1 MNEKDV
7 FNLAELPQT
16 QYNIMIYLEKELAN
30 GSKYI
35 DYDKIG
41 RSITPQR
48 SRHAVAHAIDK
59 LRLRRLIFIRD
70 GRLSLI

>member
-1 MNEKDV
+1 MQEKDA
-7 FNLAELPQT
+7 FYLAELPQT
-16 QYNIMIYLEKELAN
+16 QYNVMMYLEKELAH

-35 DYDKIG
+35 DYEKIG
-41 RSITPQR
+41 RSITPPR